1 MKTKWASEVR
11 IHVMLFLMNV
21 EFLQAVS
28 LENKAKDLKLLC
40 RHWMQVTTDAI
51 QIFGGYGYSR
61 EYPVEKLMRDAK
73 MYQIFEGTNQIQR
86 VVIANHLMNEYN

>member
-1 MKTKWASEVR
+1 MSNSCKLSPCIKYGKERVQFGKP
-11 IHVMLFLMNV
+11 IVKQ
-21 EFLQAVS
+21 QAVAFM
-28 LENKAKDLKLLC
+28 LADIA
-40 RHWMQVTTDAI
+40 MQVTTDAI

-73 MYQIFEGTNQIQR
+73 IYQIFEGTNQIQR

>member
-1 MKTKWASEVR
+1 
-11 IHVMLFLMNV
+11 
-21 EFLQAVS
+21 
-28 LENKAKDLKLLC
+28 
-40 RHWMQVTTDAI
+40 MQVTTDAI